1 MRLFLHCLFFW
12 GIATS
17 LAIADCD
24 DDEGTTRSIV
34 SKCLL
39 PQLNEV
45 NTSMSTE
52 YKALLEA
59 VEKNPISKG
68 TTTFT
73 LLKSAQESWLIYRD
87 EFCAAKGISIVGGL
101 SARAIPEVECKI
113 ELTEIRLNE
122 LIELNTILS
131 NRNSLNVSP

>member
-1 MRLFLHCLFFW
+1 MRLLLNCLLFW

-17 LAIADCD
+17 LAIADCN

-45 NTSMSTE
+45 NASMSSE

-59 VEKNPISKG
+59 VEKDPISKD
-68 TTTFT
+68 TSAVT
-73 LLKSAQESWLIYRD
+73 LLKSAHKSWLIYRD
-87 EFCAAKGISIVGGL
+87 GFCEAKGISIVGGL
-101 SARAIPEVECKI
+101 TVRAIPELECKI
-113 ELTEIRLNE
+113 ELTENRRYE
-122 LIELNTILS
+122 LSELNTLLS

>member
-1 MRLFLHCLFFW
+1 MRLFLNCLFFW

-17 LAIADCD
+17 LAIADCN

-39 PQLNEV
+39 PHLHEV

-59 VEKNPISKG
+59 VEKDSFSKD
-68 TTTFT
+68 TSAVT
-73 LLKSAQESWLIYRD
+73 LLKSAQDSWAIYRD
-87 EFCAAKGISIVGGL
+87 GFCEAKGISIMGGL
-101 SARAIPEVECKI
+101 TARAISEVECKI
-113 ELTEIRLNE
+113 KLTENRLNE
-122 LIELNTILS
+122 LIQFNTFLS